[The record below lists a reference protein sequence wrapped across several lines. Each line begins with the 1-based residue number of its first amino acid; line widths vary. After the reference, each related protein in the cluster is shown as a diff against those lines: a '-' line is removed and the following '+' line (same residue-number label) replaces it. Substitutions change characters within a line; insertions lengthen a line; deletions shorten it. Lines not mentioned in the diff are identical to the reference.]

1 MIAICSALD
10 VEYEALCKTFDA
22 KSQNAVPSLAGEWG
36 IGKGNTSPVLLIR
49 SQVGKTSAE
58 QHARYFLKNHPDI
71 SLVIS
76 CGIAGALSPDL
87 KIGDIL
93 CGDIVKEHPD
103 KAEALTLEA
112 SGQREAY
119 GLQDGL
125 LSDTSQ
131 NGPESC
137 CKGVIVSSDVMVG
150 EPALRDELYRRY
162 SGSCVE
168 MESAGVLRACVESH
182 CSFLAV
188 KVISDYA
195 DNRSLLSILRSQRW
209 IMENL
214 AHRLRAAL

>member
-22 KSQNAVPSLAGEWG
+22 KSQNAVPSLAGEWS

-131 NGPESC
+131 NGPAS
-137 CKGVIVSSDVMVG
+137 
-150 EPALRDELYRRY
+150 R
-162 SGSCVE
+162 CV
-168 MESAGVLRACVESH
+168 
-182 CSFLAV
+182 
-188 KVISDYA
+188 
-195 DNRSLLSILRSQRW
+195 
-209 IMENL
+209 
-214 AHRLRAAL
+214 

>member
-1 MIAICSALD
+1 MWNMRRCVRHLMRNHKTRSLPLQGNGVSEKGIRRRFCLSA
-10 VEYEALCKTFDA
+10 AR
-22 KSQNAVPSLAGEWG
+22 S
-36 IGKGNTSPVLLIR
+36 GKRRQS
-49 SQVGKTSAE
+49 SS
-58 QHARYFLKNHPDI
+58 RYFLKTPGYFACHFLWDCRG
-71 SLVIS
+71 SK
-76 CGIAGALSPDL
+76 PDL

-131 NGPESC
+131 NGPASC

>member
-1 MIAICSALD
+1 M
-10 VEYEALCKTFDA
+10 
-22 KSQNAVPSLAGEWG
+22 
-36 IGKGNTSPVLLIR
+36 
-49 SQVGKTSAE
+49 
-58 QHARYFLKNHPDI
+58 
-71 SLVIS
+71 
-76 CGIAGALSPDL
+76 
-87 KIGDIL
+87 
-93 CGDIVKEHPD
+93 
-103 KAEALTLEA
+103 
-112 SGQREAY
+112 
-119 GLQDGL
+119 
-125 LSDTSQ
+125 SDTSQ
-131 NGPESC
+131 NGPASC